1 MINLYRASQSG
12 AHDTVAAP
20 ALNQIVDLDAFS
32 LRINGFVE

>member
-1 MINLYRASQSG
+1 VINFYRAFQSG
-12 AHDTVAAP
+12 AHDTVAVH